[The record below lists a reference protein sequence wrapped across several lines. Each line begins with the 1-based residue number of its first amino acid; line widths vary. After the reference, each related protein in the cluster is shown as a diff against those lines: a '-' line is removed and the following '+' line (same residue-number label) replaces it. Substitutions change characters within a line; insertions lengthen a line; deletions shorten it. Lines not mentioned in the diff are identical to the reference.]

1 MSSTSQKDLS
11 RAENKS
17 VKPDKKPFDKKKWR
31 ENKYNLKLKGILV
44 LLFRQCGCE
53 NYFIFLKVI

>member
-31 ENKYNLKLKGILV
+31 DNKYNLKHKGILV
-44 LLFRQCGCE
+44 LLFRQCG
-53 NYFIFLKVI
+53 L